1 MVKPV
6 RDRKGVGDEH
16 VLQVEV
22 PAQPRKEPRQARS
35 IALVTALKQTAR
47 QILERDGREA
57 LTAMRLAE
65 DAGVA
70 ISSIY
75 EYFPTME
82 ALIAAIFEDY
92 RVEVR
97 AELLAGIQALPPT
110 ATLFDG
116 ILLTLRIGLAVH
128 YKKTLFDPVF
138 SVRSTHYDELVRL
151 DLVKAKQ
158 LWNTSA
164 TATLM
169 ERFASEIRV
178 KDREKAEFL
187 VLHTLLT
194 LPRAM
199 LLERP
204 DYLVADDTALMIARM
219 VHALL
224 TTPGDE

>member
-1 MVKPV
+1 MTDKNS
-6 RDRKGVGDEH
+6 GDDGF
-16 VLQVEV
+16 LQVEV

-35 IALVTALKQTAR
+35 IALVSALKQTGR
-47 QILERDGREA
+47 QILEREGRDA
-57 LTAMRLAE
+57 LSAVRLAE
-65 DAGVA
+65 DAGVS

-92 RVEVR
+92 RIEVR
-97 AELLAGIQALPPT
+97 TELFAGITALPAS

-116 ILLTLRIGLAVH
+116 ILLTLRVGLAVH

-151 DLVKAKQ
+151 DLVKARQ
-158 LWNTSA
+158 IWDS

-169 ERFASEIRV
+169 KRFASEICV
-178 KDREKAEFL
+178 KDREKAEFM
-187 VLHTLLT
+187 VYQTLLS
-194 LPRAM
+194 LPRTM

-204 DYLVADDTALMIARM
+204 GYLTDEDTPLMMARM
-219 VHALL
+219 LHALL
-224 TTPGDE
+224 TTR

>member
-1 MVKPV
+1 MIKPD
-6 RDRKGVGDEH
+6 RDKKGAGDAGL
-16 VLQVEV
+16 LQVEV

-35 IALVTALKQTAR
+35 IALVSALKQTGR
-47 QILERDGREA
+47 QILEKEGREA
-57 LTAMRLAE
+57 LSAVRLAE

-82 ALIAAIFEDY
+82 SLIAAIFEDY

-97 AELLAGIQALPPT
+97 AELLSGIAALPAT
-110 ATLFDG
+110 ASLLDG
-116 ILLTLRIGLAVH
+116 ILLTLRIGLGVH

-158 LWNTSA
+158 LWTTSA
-164 TATLM
+164 TSTLM
-169 ERFASEIRV
+169 TRFASEIQV
-178 KDREKAEFL
+178 KDREKVEFL
-187 VLHTLLT
+187 AYQTLLA

-204 DYLVADDTALMIARM
+204 GYLTDEDTPLLMARM
-219 VHALL
+219 LHALL
-224 TTPGDE
+224 TTPDH

>member
-1 MVKPV
+1 MIKSD
-6 RDRKGVGDEH
+6 RDKKEVGDAGL
-16 VLQVEV
+16 LQVEI

-35 IALVTALKQTAR
+35 IVLVSALKQTGR
-47 QILERDGREA
+47 QILEKEGREA
-57 LTAMRLAE
+57 LSALRLAE
-65 DAGVA
+65 DSGVS

-75 EYFPTME
+75 EYFPTIE

-97 AELLAGIQALPPT
+97 AELLAGIAALPAT
-110 ATLFDG
+110 ATLLDG

-151 DLVKAKQ
+151 DLIKAKQ
-158 LWNTSA
+158 LWSTSTTSA
-164 TATLM
+164 LM
-169 ERFASEIRV
+169 SRFASEITL
-178 KDREKAEFL
+178 KDREKVEFL
-187 VLHTLLT
+187 AYQTLLA

-204 DYLVADDTALMIARM
+204 GYLTDEDTPVLMARM
-219 VHALL
+219 LHALL
-224 TTPGDE
+224 TGK